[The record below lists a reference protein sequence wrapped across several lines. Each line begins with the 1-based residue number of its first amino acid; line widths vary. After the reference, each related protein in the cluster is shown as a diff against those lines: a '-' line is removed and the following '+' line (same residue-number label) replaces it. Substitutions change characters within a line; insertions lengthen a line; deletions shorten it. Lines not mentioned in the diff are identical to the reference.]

1 MFRICSTMSAAEL
14 IDMASRAGFQVR
26 LRQWDSGALWRADI
40 LVLDGSRRT
49 ISYHAAN
56 DMGARS
62 PSGLLDRIARR
73 CIADIR
79 GRGGGAPVRRQEV
92 RYPPL

>member
-1 MFRICSTMSAAEL
+1 MSASEL
-14 IDMASRAGFQVR
+14 IEMASRAGFQVQ
-26 LRQWDSGALWRADI
+26 LRQWESGELWRADI
-40 LVLDGSRRT
+40 KVMDGSRRT
-49 ISYHAAN
+49 ISYHAAH

-79 GRGGGAPVRRQEV
+79 GRGGGSPVRKQEA
-92 RYPPL
+92 RYPSL

>member
-1 MFRICSTMSAAEL
+1 MFRICSAMSAAEL
-14 IDMASRAGFQVR
+14 IEMASRAGFQIQ
-26 LRQWDSGALWRADI
+26 LRQWESGELWRADI
-40 LVLDGSRRT
+40 KVLDSGRRT
-49 ISYHAAN
+49 ISYHAAH

-79 GRGGGAPVRRQEV
+79 GRGGGASVYKQEV
-92 RYPPL
+92 SGWRM

>member
-1 MFRICSTMSAAEL
+1 MSASEL
-14 IDMASRAGFQVR
+14 IEMASRAGFQVQ
-26 LRQWDSGALWRADI
+26 LRQWESGELWRADI
-40 LVLDGSRRT
+40 KVLDSSRRT
-49 ISYHAAN
+49 VSFHAAH

-79 GRGGGAPVRRQEV
+79 GRGGGSPVRKQEA
-92 RYPPL
+92 RYPSL